1 MPDSFN
7 RNGTIVSNQKE
18 IANNLNE
25 YFVNVSP
32 RLARKISEQSTNYKA
47 YLTNS
52 DNNSIFFTS
61 NNGKGGRGWNRPI
74 KGKQGHGIWW
84 SGLKSCQKDIKIHSL
99 TSDIHIYNQSNI
111 SHWCGTEWAKTA
123 LVTPVF
129 KANERHQFKNYR
141 QIYLFS
147 RVLAKY

>member
-61 NNGKGGRGWNRPI
+61 NNGKGGRG
-74 KGKQGHGIWW
+74 
-84 SGLKSCQKDIKIHSL
+84 
-99 TSDIHIYNQSNI
+99 
-111 SHWCGTEWAKTA
+111 
-123 LVTPVF
+123 
-129 KANERHQFKNYR
+129 
-141 QIYLFS
+141 
-147 RVLAKY
+147 

>member
-1 MPDSFN
+1 MPDSFH

-61 NNGKGGRGWNRPI
+61 NNGKGGRG
-74 KGKQGHGIWW
+74 
-84 SGLKSCQKDIKIHSL
+84 
-99 TSDIHIYNQSNI
+99 
-111 SHWCGTEWAKTA
+111 
-123 LVTPVF
+123 
-129 KANERHQFKNYR
+129 
-141 QIYLFS
+141 
-147 RVLAKY
+147 

>member
-47 YLTNS
+47 HLNNS

-61 NNGKGGRGWNRPI
+61 NNGKGGRG
-74 KGKQGHGIWW
+74 
-84 SGLKSCQKDIKIHSL
+84 
-99 TSDIHIYNQSNI
+99 
-111 SHWCGTEWAKTA
+111 
-123 LVTPVF
+123 
-129 KANERHQFKNYR
+129 
-141 QIYLFS
+141 
-147 RVLAKY
+147 